1 MLPWSRSPKRTD
13 ARGAPAGAPDGPTSA
28 HPRVPGSEDGSAALE
43 FIGLGVILL
52 VPLVYLVLALGAIQ
66 GQLLGAES
74 AARHAARMMSAASDG
89 AEASARA
96 DAAVRSAIEEYGMDA
111 GSVDVDIQC
120 APAGAAC
127 PSAGATVVVTV
138 TAKVALPFVPPVFG
152 LDRIGTVPV
161 QAASAYKVSRTWTGG

>member
-1 MLPWSRSPKRTD
+1 VLLWSRSPKRADTSSGPPR
-13 ARGAPAGAPDGPTSA
+13 ARLLAD
-28 HPRVPGSEDGSAALE
+28 EDGSAALE

-74 AARHAARMMSAASDG
+74 AARHAARTMSAASDG
-89 AEASARA
+89 AEAMARA

-111 GSVDVDIQC
+111 AAVDVDIRC
-120 APAGAAC
+120 APAAVAC

-138 TAKVALPFVPPVFG
+138 TARVALPLVPPVLG